1 MSLRVLLA
9 QSSGSCEAVVSSFL
23 AARACAIT
31 RVASIESV
39 QRALESARF
48 EAIFLDLALSLD
60 DCLRLLESIATQP
73 AMPALFVIA
82 SSEPAQVGFRL
93 AQLGVRA
100 VLREPIDAHTLAR
113 VWCDVLGKP
122 PDLRPL
128 VRSSVGLIGM
138 RKIEGQVRAEMIA
151 EALARSQGSRRGAA
165 AMLEISRQLLQ
176 HIVRNGD
183 DP

>member
-1 MSLRVLLA
+1 MRVLLA
-9 QSSGSCEAVVSSFL
+9 QSSGSSGAEVSSFL
-23 AARACAIT
+23 EAKACTTT

-39 QRALESARF
+39 RLALESARF
-48 EAIFLDLALSLD
+48 DAIFLDLALSLEQ
-60 DCLRLLESIATQP
+60 CLALLERIATHP

-82 SSEPAQVGFRL
+82 STELAHVGFRL

-100 VLREPIDAHTLAR
+100 VLREPFDEQTLER
-113 VWCDVLGKP
+113 VWGDGLGKP

-138 RKIEGQVRAEMIA
+138 RKIEDQVRAEMIA
-151 EALARSQGSRRGAA
+151 EALARTQGSRRGAA